1 LTMWRVSSA
10 PRIAIPA
17 PARMLEIAIP
27 LQIKPAQLPAS
38 AVMHRRIR
46 YDLAMHC
53 RRIYKHP
60 LHASSAV

>member
-1 LTMWRVSSA
+1 
-10 PRIAIPA
+10 
-17 PARMLEIAIP
+17 MLEIAIP